1 MATKDAEYIN
11 EKSSRPKRAKVNAG
25 IKAAVNAPINAKAPA
40 KSKKKSKQQY
50 EDDDEP
56 TFIGNWVANTNWP
69 ELLKDLSGLIL
80 LVLGLVVMFSLLSYD
95 PSDPS
100 SNVTGG
106 APVRNWIG
114 PTGANIA
121 STLYGALG
129 VLALTIPLLLLAVG
143 YFLLRPRQFRMSG
156 VKLLGGLMVIGAIFG
171 MLALFDLDMRA
182 NGNFHLGGWVGH
194 LLVKDGLV
202 NRFNFIGAL
211 ILLGALLLAGLV
223 IATPLSMTSIIGF
236 VDDFLPGDQMGWWQS
251 LRSSFGW
258 AREEEEEVHL
268 NLQQPRRP
276 VRAPVRK
283 ALEPMVTER
292 ANKLGN
298 GTAPVVARKPDLST
312 VLEDGGDDVV
322 VEEEDELPEIVQR
335 DVTPKAV
342 ARAPKTAAEDVMS
355 AISKLKTWPVAL
367 RGDQAKLPIPKTE
380 TLPLD
385 DEAEDYDS
393 FNDELPDDFDDLG
406 GDGDVP
412 WDTTTGVTR
421 KAPRPPTPPPL
432 GRSVDEMLASA
443 TVKRIEPAEAAEIVK
458 ESKLQRLAKTAA
470 RMLAN
475 YKLPEADLLTE
486 APPRPEF
493 TDDDLMERAR
503 LLAEKCKEFNVSGK
517 VTRISPGPVVT
528 TFEFKPDPG
537 VKYSRITGL
546 VDDLCLGLKAESVR
560 IDRIPGKSTVGI
572 EVPNTVREVIRLR
585 EVVEAKEFRDS
596 KARLSLALGKNIYG
610 SHYVADL
617 AKMPHLLIAGATGAG
632 KSVALNSILISILYK
647 ASPNDVKLILVD
659 PKRLELGLYADLPH
673 LLTPIVTDAKRASYS
688 LKWAV
693 SEMENRYKHLA
704 AFGVRNIEQYNHEVT
719 TNPNLKPLGDNS
731 EDKPQPLPYIVIIID
746 ELADLMM
753 VSARD
758 VEESITRLA
767 QMARAVGIHLI
778 LATQR
783 PSVDVITGLIKAN
796 FPSRIAF
803 RVSSKV
809 DSRTIIDGN
818 GAEGLLGQGDMLFL
832 PPGTSR
838 LVRVHG
844 AYVDEKE
851 VKRVCDF
858 IRDQGRPAYDER
870 VTMSD
875 KEAEGVDGE
884 DRPRDEKYYDAVKI
898 VIEMGRAS
906 TSVLQRRLGIGYGRA
921 ASIIDMMEREGIVGP
936 SEGASKPRAVLV
948 KPDFLDRV
956 EQMREDQY

>member
-1 MATKDAEYIN
+1 
-11 EKSSRPKRAKVNAG
+11 
-25 IKAAVNAPINAKAPA
+25 
-40 KSKKKSKQQY
+40 
-50 EDDDEP
+50 
-56 TFIGNWVANTNWP
+56 
-69 ELLKDLSGLIL
+69 
-80 LVLGLVVMFSLLSYD
+80 
-95 PSDPS
+95 
-100 SNVTGG
+100 
-106 APVRNWIG
+106 
-114 PTGANIA
+114 
-121 STLYGALG
+121 
-129 VLALTIPLLLLAVG
+129 
-143 YFLLRPRQFRMSG
+143 
-156 VKLLGGLMVIGAIFG
+156 
-171 MLALFDLDMRA
+171 
-182 NGNFHLGGWVGH
+182 
-194 LLVKDGLV
+194 
-202 NRFNFIGAL
+202 
-211 ILLGALLLAGLV
+211 
-223 IATPLSMTSIIGF
+223 
-236 VDDFLPGDQMGWWQS
+236 
-251 LRSSFGW
+251 
-258 AREEEEEVHL
+258 
-268 NLQQPRRP
+268 
-276 VRAPVRK
+276 
-283 ALEPMVTER
+283 
-292 ANKLGN
+292 
-298 GTAPVVARKPDLST
+298 
-312 VLEDGGDDVV
+312 
-322 VEEEDELPEIVQR
+322 
-335 DVTPKAV
+335 
-342 ARAPKTAAEDVMS
+342 
-355 AISKLKTWPVAL
+355 
-367 RGDQAKLPIPKTE
+367 
-380 TLPLD
+380 
-385 DEAEDYDS
+385 
-393 FNDELPDDFDDLG
+393 
-406 GDGDVP
+406 
-412 WDTTTGVTR
+412 
-421 KAPRPPTPPPL
+421 
-432 GRSVDEMLASA
+432 
-443 TVKRIEPAEAAEIVK
+443 
-458 ESKLQRLAKTAA
+458 
-470 RMLAN
+470 
-475 YKLPEADLLTE
+475 
-486 APPRPEF
+486 
-493 TDDDLMERAR
+493 MERAR

-585 EVVEAKEFRDS
+585 EVVEAKEFREAKS
-596 KARLSLALGKNIYG
+596 KLTLALGKNIYG

-632 KSVALNSILISILYK
+632 KSVALNSILVSILYK

-659 PKRLELGLYADLPH
+659 PKRLELGLYADIPH

-704 AFGVRNIEQYNHEVT
+704 AFGVRNIEQYNQEVT
-719 TNPNLKPLGDNS
+719 TNPELKALGDAS
-731 EDKPQPLPYIVIIID
+731 DQKPQPLPYIVIIID

-858 IRDQGRPAYDER
+858 IRAQGTPAYDER
-870 VTMSD
+870 VTMSE
-875 KEAEGVDGE
+875 KEVEGTDGE
-884 DRPRDEKYYDAVKI
+884 ERPRDEKYYDAAKI

-936 SEGASKPRAVLV
+936 SEGASKPRQVLV

-956 EQMREDQY
+956 NQIREDPF